1 MLPYHLPPKIQKLP
15 YPHSQNPRFPLQN
28 PETLE
33 PHLNVFHSFLLNPH
47 LSPLQT
53 LSPPFPSPSKAS
65 PHRSLL
71 RSLLSGE
78 AEKNPKAKAAASALE
93 GRRFVVI
100 VVDICSGVGFGGG
113 EEPPLHLHGRAHG
126 ESERPRL
133 SRRLPS
139 DLRHDCRRP
148 HPRPPLLPRL
158 DRVPHSQ
165 CRSRSRCMH
174 CHHFYFLLII
184 LVYGIHIIVLLMM
197 IYCDCN
203 LGHTL

>member
-1 MLPYHLPPKIQKLP
+1 MIHRTCGSCCLIIFLPKFKKTPIS
-15 YPHSQNPRFPLQN
+15 PHSQKPCFFSPKILKL
-28 PETLE
+28 LE
-33 PHLNVFHSFLLNPH
+33 PFLNVFHSFLLNPH

-65 PHRSLL
+65 PPHRSLL

-93 GRRFVVI
+93 GRRFFVFVG
-100 VVDICSGVGFGGG
+100 ICSGVGLGGG

-158 DRVPHSQ
+158 DRVLHSQ
-165 CRSRSRCMH
+165 CRSRSRCMR

-184 LVYGIHIIVLLMM
+184 LVYGIHI
-197 IYCDCN
+197 
-203 LGHTL
+203 T